1 MWPRSI
7 LGMVRPIRYQAPPS
21 LSFIKTWAPD
31 LQLAELSP
39 KLLTTLPFCACA
51 PLTWSAA
58 LQQQQHMLS
67 YLAPSQWAAPMQ
79 ARRYSTQGG
88 TSAEATTSAEW
99 SGMRGGVPASSEKA
113 CLEPV
118 RLGLSVR

>member
-58 LQQQQHMLS
+58 LQQQQPMLS
-67 YLAPSQWAAPMQ
+67 YLAPSQWAGPC
-79 ARRYSTQGG
+79 RRGG
-88 TSAEATTSAEW
+88 TALKEGQAQRPPLRQ
-99 SGMRGGVPASSEKA
+99 SGQE
-113 CLEPV
+113 
-118 RLGLSVR
+118 